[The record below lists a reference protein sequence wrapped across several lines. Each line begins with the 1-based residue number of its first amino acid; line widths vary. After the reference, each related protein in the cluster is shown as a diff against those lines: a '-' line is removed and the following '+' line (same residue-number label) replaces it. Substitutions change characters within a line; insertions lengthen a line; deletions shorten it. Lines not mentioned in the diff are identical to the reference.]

1 MAATLGIV
9 LNETNAIRAKPNP
22 AVGLVLLERTF
33 FDPPRRAAMVRWI
46 ERVQR
51 SFPNAELVPYAWH
64 LISHGPS
71 DGAIEHATRTLA
83 GEPNKFGGLQDS
95 DETRRAWEVTMI
107 CRDVCKAE
115 RVAIR
120 TPPSLTPG
128 GLGRRR
134 LEAFAEARK
143 AEGIRLVWET
153 SGLWEAPQALALG
166 RQIGADVVLP
176 AFEGGRPIYE
186 SDGALGLVGPGAWL
200 TVTPVGS
207 RQVLQGHQVD
217 ALIDHLTVYPDSTLL
232 FAGRRAL
239 AALRS
244 VTEAL

>member
-33 FDPPRRAAMVRWI
+33 YDPPRRAAMVRWI
-46 ERVQR
+46 ERVRR

-64 LISHGPS
+64 LITHGPS
-71 DGAIEHATRTLA
+71 DGVGEHATRTLP
-83 GEPNKFGGLQDS
+83 GEPHKFGGLQQS
-95 DETRRAWEVTMI
+95 EETRRAWEVTAI
-107 CRDVCKAE
+107 CREVCGTD

-134 LEAFAEARK
+134 LQAFAEARK
-143 AEGIRLVWET
+143 AEGIRLVWEA
-153 SGLWEAPQALALG
+153 SGLWEAPDALALG
-166 RQIGADVVLP
+166 RQLGADVLLP

-186 SDGALGLVGPGAWL
+186 SEGALALVGPGAWL

-207 RQVLQGHQVD
+207 RQLLQGHQID
-217 ALIDHLTVYPDSTLL
+217 ALIDHLTIYPDSTLL
-232 FAGRRAL
+232 FAGRRAMG
-239 AALRS
+239 ALRA
-244 VTEAL
+244 VADAL